1 MSNETQETRVL
12 REAKNINLGAYI
24 APGGSVGN
32 ATPDY
37 VSDYN
42 PWEGVGSNLGR
53 GIRGV
58 GDAIKTQRDQAA
70 KEAENQAESDMYL
83 EVYNIQRTPSN
94 MMTASQKEIEVDK
107 VVNKYSG
114 IVSVPKIHSILN
126 ANGAQ
131 PEKTY
136 TRMSEQKGKEQLVA
150 MQATQNEEMA
160 KLAVSMDPSFAAQSP
175 ATQISAGKQIAATQA
190 KFTASFDHVLA
201 LGDTPDEQTLRSRDG
216 LLDETA
222 MYASQLFP
230 RQARVALYSGK
241 WTPNDTQDFVNSLS
255 MSLSQKVNPITGTVL
270 SKQQADFYA
279 RTVAD
284 RLLAQADKERQEAMK
299 KTVEYQNAWMDLK
312 RNQLGTTGSAEDQSI
327 YIMYGKDPAALEK
340 AYGSLNARKTLR
352 EDLELIGAT
361 ANGHTLIPGGVSN
374 ISVSLMA
381 QNSNMPLQQS
391 DARAVL
397 TGRQASQ
404 PQSIVSNQN
413 LLEQIDSYQEGWLNT
428 LPSDYAN
435 QNVDALKQAIPA
447 DIQTNIQSL
456 VQANLAPQEGEG
468 WLQRAFRAV
477 NNVSVGTG
485 TTQDV
490 GDPMRVRGA
499 NAQAINSMLNDYANK
514 LRRIGM
520 SEKDVKDIVSQGIT
534 MSGVP
539 EAKGNVQNMINATA
553 NMVANGMLKGTP
565 FEGTVVES
573 TLARG
578 LKTGSEL
585 SQQEEPTVNVEP
597 AVESIGEQPKTIET
611 EAGKV
616 NVSSIYDTKEYEGVR
631 KYLTNAVKENHMTKE
646 QAANEMSNFLSKV
659 GNGIMEAFNAVVGIK
674 TANAQELSDVDNVK
688 IITVSSP
695 YKIDGAM
702 KTKSPTDDLLD
713 QAITKVFSSTPD
725 DYFIAQ
731 FITDKESFSDKLYNL
746 SGEKNSTI
754 GIGHQVWGDEVEK
767 YLDANGNI
775 TRDNAALLLKDDI
788 SSRINSIKKEIGEKK
803 YNSLPVE
810 IKAAVVD
817 ASMGFNPVGKTS
829 FVKKYPKLMSLLKD
843 YNGKIDEKTLK
854 NIADATHTTTSSKD
868 LSHKNRNDQRD
879 ALILSLLD

>member
-1 MSNETQETRVL
+1 MANETLETRTL
-12 REAKNINLGAYI
+12 RQAKNVNLGAFM
-24 APGGSVGN
+24 APGGSTGN

-37 VSDYN
+37 VSNYN
-42 PWEGVGSNLGR
+42 PWEGVGEGLGR
-53 GIRGV
+53 GIKGAADV
-58 GDAIKTQRDQAA
+58 FKTQQDQAA

-94 MMTASQKEIEVDK
+94 MMTASQKEIEIDR

-114 IVSVPKIHSILN
+114 VVSVPKIHAVLN

-136 TRMSEQKGKEQLVA
+136 TRMSEQRGKEQLVS

-160 KLAVSMDPSFAAQSP
+160 KLAISMDPSFSAQSP

-190 KFTASFDHVLA
+190 KLTAAFDHVLS
-201 LGDTPDEQTLRSRDG
+201 LGDSLDEQTMASRNG

-222 MYASQLFP
+222 MYAAQLFP
-230 RQARVALYSGK
+230 RQARIALYSGK
-241 WTPNDTQDFVNSLS
+241 WTPNDTEAFVNSLS
-255 MSLSQKVNPITGTVL
+255 MSLSQKVNPVTGTVL

-279 RTVAD
+279 RSVAD
-284 RLLAQADKERQEAMK
+284 RLLAQSDKERQEALK
-299 KTVEYQNAWMDLK
+299 KTVEYQNSWMDFK
-312 RNQLGTTGSAEDQSI
+312 RNQIGTTGTPEDQAI

-340 AYGSLNARKTLR
+340 SYGSLKARETLR

-374 ISVSLMA
+374 MSVSLMA
-381 QNSNMPLQQS
+381 ENNNMPLQQS

-468 WLQRAFRAV
+468 WLQRAFRAI
-477 NNVSVGTG
+477 NNVAVGTG

-490 GDPMRVRGA
+490 GDPMQVRGA

-534 MSGVP
+534 MAGVP
-539 EAKGNVQNMINATA
+539 EAKGSTQNMINATS
-553 NMVANGMLKGTP
+553 NMVANGLLKGTA

-573 TLARG
+573 ALARG
-578 LKTGSEL
+578 LKAGSEL
-585 SQQEEPTVNVEP
+585 KQQEEPSVNIEP

-611 EAGKV
+611 NSGKV
-616 NVSSIYDTKEYEGVR
+616 NMSSIYDTKQYKDLR
-631 KYLTNAVKENHMTKE
+631 KFLTGEVKAGRMTSE
-646 QAANEMSNFLSKV
+646 QATNEMGQFLSKIGGTIADTFNSIV
-659 GNGIMEAFNAVVGIK
+659 GVKSVGEGTNSPKQEGENKAKNVLSNGLNAINNLIGVK
-674 TANAQELSDVDNVK
+674 KANAAEASLELTKLNELSP
-688 IITVSSP
+688 S
-695 YKIDGAM
+695 M
-702 KTKSPTDDLLD
+702 
-713 QAITKVFSSTPD
+713 
-725 DYFIAQ
+725 
-731 FITDKESFSDKLYNL
+731 
-746 SGEKNSTI
+746 
-754 GIGHQVWGDEVEK
+754 
-767 YLDANGNI
+767 
-775 TRDNAALLLKDDI
+775 
-788 SSRINSIKKEIGEKK
+788 EKK
-803 YNSLPVE
+803 YSSGDSYIIYKDHKGHKTVGGGVLLDAEARKYFREKGYMNLSTGHQIPKQLVDEYMKVKYDEKNDLTNRQLKNRGVDSNSLPSELVCVANDLAYIGKPVLGFYDIVARFAKAKTEQERQVCVSDMKKHIDSKVE
-810 IKAAVVD
+810 GNKD
-817 ASMGFNPVGKTS
+817 R
-829 FVKKYPKLMSLLKD
+829 KYRL
-843 YNGKIDEKTLK
+843 KTLLD
-854 NIADATHTTTSSKD
+854 N
-868 LSHKNRNDQRD
+868 
-879 ALILSLLD
+879 LI